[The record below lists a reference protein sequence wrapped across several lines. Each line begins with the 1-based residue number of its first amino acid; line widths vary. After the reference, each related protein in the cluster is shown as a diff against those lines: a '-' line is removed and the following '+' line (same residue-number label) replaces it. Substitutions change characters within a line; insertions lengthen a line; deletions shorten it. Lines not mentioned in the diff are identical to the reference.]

1 MNNNNEFYGLKLWLL
16 QNERSQSWLSKRL
29 QISPMTISKWKRD
42 NKIPHV
48 QKLAI
53 CQVTGATFQQ
63 LWGTYE

>member
-16 QNERSQSWLSKRL
+16 QNERSQAWIAKRL

-53 CQVTGATFQQ
+53 CQVTGTSMEQ
-63 LWGTYE
+63 LWEDV